1 VLEISRVLPGS
12 TAARYGLKRGDRLVS
27 VNGSEVHD
35 SIDFLFH
42 ASEEQLSLVIAS
54 QKGTSRR
61 VRIVKDPDDTL
72 GVEFPPLTI
81 RRCRNKCIFCFV
93 DQMPPGC
100 RRSLYVKDDDYRASF
115 LYGNYITLGNLRED
129 DWERIFT
136 QRLSPLY
143 LSVHA
148 TEPALRASLMR
159 NKNAPDIMAG
169 MKRLAAGGIRMHTQI
184 VLTPGINDG
193 GHLLK
198 TIDDIAGL
206 FPAVLSIA
214 VVPVGITGHRE
225 GLFPLRPFKPNEAL
239 RVVKTIQSIAAGF
252 KKQIGTR
259 LVYPSDEF
267 YIKARVPFPPLSFY
281 EDLPQIENGV
291 GMVASFLHEAERTR
305 IPRRVRPVT
314 MTAVTGVSFSPILR
328 TVLKRLQGTAG
339 VSVRVVTARNT
350 LFGPPVTVS
359 GLLSGRDIL
368 TAVQGKRLG
377 SLLLIPSNTLNE
389 NEGIFLDN
397 MKIADIEA
405 VVGVPVRPVSTF
417 GDVIDLITMP
427 GTAAKRKSK

>member
-1 VLEISRVLPGS
+1 
-12 TAARYGLKRGDRLVS
+12 
-27 VNGSEVHD
+27 
-35 SIDFLFH
+35 
-42 ASEEQLSLVIAS
+42 
-54 QKGTSRR
+54 
-61 VRIVKDPDDTL
+61 
-72 GVEFPPLTI
+72 
-81 RRCRNKCIFCFV
+81 
-93 DQMPPGC
+93 
-100 RRSLYVKDDDYRASF
+100 
-115 LYGNYITLGNLRED
+115 
-129 DWERIFT
+129 
-136 QRLSPLY
+136 
-143 LSVHA
+143 
-148 TEPALRASLMR
+148 
-159 NKNAPDIMAG
+159 
-169 MKRLAAGGIRMHTQI
+169 
-184 VLTPGINDG
+184 
-193 GHLLK
+193 
-198 TIDDIAGL
+198 
-206 FPAVLSIA
+206 